1 MDEPTKF
8 LADRLLSQERPITYR
23 ELSRALN
30 VHVNTAKGLL
40 YDFNKCQ
47 NARRPGSIHATYLL
61 AGVKSLKVPPEE
73 ADDMPSSS
81 APESPAKPTPI
92 MTLTLV
98 GEEKL
103 EDVLREYREVT
114 SIHIYS
120 LAAGRQTDVAL
131 LADIA
136 NSVSEAL
143 KDEAPSDTS
152 KYGTITNPL
161 VRRRRDPRASLGGG
175 SKPVR
180 QGRVAQVVK
189 AEKEETLSD
198 ASSKDATNPT
208 ATTRRNSTPK
218 AIQQEKSQ
226 PEKGQTIKSE
236 KQGSAEPSVTAS
248 KAPTTKRSNSGN
260 IMQSFAKAA
269 SKPRAKPK
277 SPPKEESP
285 AAALSDDGEADDS
298 DVLPPSNKK
307 SNAAAVEAAM
317 KSRKDRADELKRMM
331 EEDDDDDGGG
341 DDDDVDDV
349 DDEPDAKD
357 KQVDEDEEMVDV
369 SESKPEEKVAEE
381 VASSGNGRRRG
392 RRRVMKKKRIL
403 DEQGYMVT
411 IQEAGWESF
420 SEEDSTPQPPA
431 KKPTPSS
438 TPSSTTGTTKGKKAA
453 GKGNIMSFFSKK

>member
-40 YDFNKCQ
+40 YDFNKNQ
-47 NARRPGSIHATYLL
+47 NAKRAGSIHATYLL
-61 AGVKSLKVPPEE
+61 SGVKSLKAPVEE
-73 ADDMPSSS
+73 ADEVPSSS
-81 APESPAKPTPI
+81 APESLTKPPPT

-103 EDVLREYREVT
+103 EDILREYREVT

-120 LAAGRQTDVAL
+120 LAASRQTDVAV

-143 KDEAPSDTS
+143 KDESPSDTS

-161 VRRRRDPRASLGGG
+161 VRRRRNPRTSLGGS

-180 QGRVAQVVK
+180 QGRPAQVIK
-189 AEKEETLSD
+189 AEKEETLSE
-198 ASSKDATNPT
+198 ASSNDAANP
-208 ATTRRNSTPK
+208 TRRNSTPK
-218 AIQQEKSQ
+218 AVPQGKSQ
-226 PEKGQTIKSE
+226 SEKNQTIKSE
-236 KQGSAEPSVTAS
+236 KQGSAEPSANAS
-248 KAPTTKRSNSGN
+248 KAVPTTKRSNSGS

-269 SKPRAKPK
+269 AKPRSKPKTPV
-277 SPPKEESP
+277 KEETP
-285 AAALSDDGEADDS
+285 AALSDDGEADDS
-298 DVLPPSNKK
+298 DVLPPSSKR
-307 SNAAAVEAAM
+307 SSAAAMDAAM
-317 KSRKDRADELKRMM
+317 KRKKDRADELKRMM
-331 EEDDDDDGGG
+331 EEDDDDE
-341 DDDDVDDV
+341 DDDDDD

-357 KQVDEDEEMVDV
+357 SPADEDQEMVDV
-369 SESKPEEKVAEE
+369 AEPKPEEKVAEE

-438 TPSSTTGTTKGKKAA
+438 TPSSTTGTAKGKKAT